1 MARRY
6 IHSEPTSR
14 LAIWARRTAG
24 FALLASFLAIIIV
37 RSGLL
42 EIRPALATFAGALAI
57 AVVALLLAF
66 AAFVVIWME
75 GLAGMG
81 AALTAMAVSLA
92 LLAYPAYL
100 GIKASRLPWIY
111 DITTDPIDPPRY
123 DALSRLRPRD
133 ANPIAYAGLYAAE
146 QQRKAYP
153 DVGPLATNATP
164 QAAYDAA
171 LAVVNKRKWRVVDAR
186 APQAGRREGHIEAV
200 ARTPIMGFRDDV
212 SIRVRAETDGARIDA
227 RSSSRYG
234 SFDFGTNASR
244 VRGLMNEIEDAIRAQ
259 TAGASAGAAAG
270 KEIDPRP
277 RKINPRS
284 SQQAGAYTGQ
294 RPDSVLTS

>member
-1 MARRY
+1 MVPRH

-14 LAIWARRTAG
+14 LATWARRIAG
-24 FALLASFLAIIIV
+24 FALLASILAILIV

-42 EIRPALATFAGALAI
+42 EIWPALATFAGALGI

-81 AALTAMAVSLA
+81 AALTAMALSLA

-100 GIKASRLPWIY
+100 GLKASRLPWIY

-133 ANPIAYAGLYAAE
+133 ANPIAYSGLYAAE

-171 LAVVNKRKWRVVDAR
+171 LAVVNKRRWRVVDAR

-212 SIRVRAETDGARIDA
+212 SIRVRAEPDGARIDA

-234 SFDFGTNASR
+234 SFDFGANASR
-244 VRGLMNEIEDAIRAQ
+244 VRVLMNEIEDAIRAQ
-259 TAGASAGAAAG
+259 
-270 KEIDPRP
+270 RP
-277 RKINPRS
+277 E
-284 SQQAGAYTGQ
+284 
-294 RPDSVLTS
+294 RPPA

>member
-1 MARRY
+1 MVPRH

-14 LAIWARRTAG
+14 LAIWARRLAG
-24 FALLASFLAIIIV
+24 FALLASILAILIV

-42 EIRPALATFAGALAI
+42 EIWPALATFAGALGI
-57 AVVALLLAF
+57 AVVALLVAF

-81 AALTAMAVSLA
+81 AALTAMALSLA

-100 GIKASRLPWIY
+100 GLKAARLPWIY

-133 ANPIAYAGLYAAE
+133 ANPIAYSGLYAAE

-171 LAVVNKRKWRVVDAR
+171 LAVVNKRRWRVVDAR

-212 SIRVRAETDGARIDA
+212 SIRVRAEPDGARIDA

-234 SFDFGTNASR
+234 SFDFGANASR
-244 VRGLMNEIEDAIRAQ
+244 VRVLMNEIEDAIRAQ
-259 TAGASAGAAAG
+259 RPERPPAQPAKKSTPG
-270 KEIDPRP
+270 KKDQT
-277 RKINPRS
+277 KK
-284 SQQAGAYTGQ
+284 
-294 RPDSVLTS
+294 